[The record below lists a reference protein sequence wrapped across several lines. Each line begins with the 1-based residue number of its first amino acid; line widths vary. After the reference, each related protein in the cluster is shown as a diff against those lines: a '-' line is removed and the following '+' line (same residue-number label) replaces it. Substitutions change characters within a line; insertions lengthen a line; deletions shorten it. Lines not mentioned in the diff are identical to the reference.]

1 MSPQIFLHT
10 TSDLSGLKYAWNGRF
25 SGEIVL
31 KPEAKIGGK
40 KTLNIRTPD
49 DRAGGGLRFFE
60 RRTIALRNASGLL
73 NTGSAVG
80 LLDLPTKIAIRSPR
94 ALRVAAAWGHLGA
107 RRCSLEAVRYRA

>member
-1 MSPQIFLHT
+1 MERAVQRR
-10 TSDLSGLKYAWNGRF
+10 NRF
-25 SGEIVL
+25 
-31 KPEAKIGGK
+31 KIGDKAGGQNRGQ